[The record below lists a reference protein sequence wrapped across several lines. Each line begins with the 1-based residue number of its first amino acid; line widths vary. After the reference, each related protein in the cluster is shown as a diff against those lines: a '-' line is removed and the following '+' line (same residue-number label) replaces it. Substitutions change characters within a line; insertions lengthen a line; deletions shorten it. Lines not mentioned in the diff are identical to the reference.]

1 MNLELVPVEAHVRE
15 NNSHI
20 KKRGY
25 QINLVAALL
34 ILYKRTQYW
43 LFQDVMYDDE
53 DFEQL

>member
-34 ILYKRTQYW
+34 ILYKRNQYW
-43 LFQDVMYDDE
+43 VFQDVMYNDE